1 MGTALRFTVVNRF
14 PSFAAAHSHQ
24 ILRGKLFCGAGL
36 RKSFERCIGSQI
48 RFQTTAWFLGPAGA
62 TGQLVHLAGFD
73 SLKAAAEW
81 NVKCCSS
88 LQFYARERRGPLARG
103 TLHPVRFSKV
113 RLLRSEWTTN
123 RTRTSGDAKAM
134 IVAIQI
140 QRFVAQRTYEAT
152 LDDVPGL
159 FDDRHCH
166 RLARAG
172 PPCTT
177 ARS

>member
-73 SLKAAAEW
+73 SLKAAAKW
-81 NVKCCSS
+81 NVRCCSS

-103 TLHPVRFSKV
+103 TLHPARFSKV

-140 QRFVAQRTYEAT
+140 QRFVARRTYEAT

-172 PPCTT
+172 PPRTT

>member
-1 MGTALRFTVVNRF
+1 MWRWVT
-14 PSFAAAHSHQ
+14 
-24 ILRGKLFCGAGL
+24 
-36 RKSFERCIGSQI
+36 KSFERCIGSQI

-103 TLHPVRFSKV
+103 TLHPARLSKV
-113 RLLRSEWTTN
+113 RILRSEWTSRN
-123 RTRTSGDAKAM
+123 AKAT

-140 QRFVAQRTYEAT
+140 QRFVARRTYEAT

-159 FDDRHCH
+159 
-166 RLARAG
+166 
-172 PPCTT
+172 
-177 ARS
+177 